1 MGSPLKIVEI
11 PVRVRRLEP
20 LILDENMRCFQPQ
33 GAIEDDGGGFQL
45 SRYPEIGRLV
55 IPESLDIPHDEWFSP
70 FATYHGRGFCIDRHT
85 RWEKVK
91 IYEIEN
97 RSPHLTVKDGVL
109 YSADMRRLIYC
120 FEEMDTFTVPPQ
132 VATIEPFA
140 FCGQTRLKQI
150 TLHEGIT
157 DMGPAAFMGCSR
169 LQEVIIPPVVKLI
182 PDDCFDGCE
191 SLCQVV
197 LPDGLQRIGN
207 CAFRTCRELTEIH
220 LPATVT
226 GLCSFDGCS
235 SLREIEI
242 PAGVE
247 RVEGFMFCHS
257 LQRVILHAGV
267 RSIADYAF
275 RNCYKLRHINFPEGL
290 EYIGSRAFYPS
301 SLRQLDF
308 PSTLQEIGCEAFYYN
323 WRLWRVKFQNTPREI
338 GLAAFACC
346 LRLLKPLISMP
357 KGMTMAK
364 DVFRQDSGLD
374 KFGFWD

>member
-97 RSPHLTVKDGVL
+97 RSPHLTVKDGEL

-169 LQEVIIPPVVKLI
+169 LQEVIIPPRGKANTRRLLQRLRIALPRCTPRRTPAYRQLRFPHMPGADGNTFASHGDGTLQLRRMLI
-182 PDDCFDGCE
+182 APRDRDSGRDGARGG
-191 SLCQVV
+191 VHV
-197 LPDGLQRIGN
+197 LPFAAKGYSPRRG
-207 CAFRTCRELTEIH
+207 AKHFTTTGAYGESSSKTH
-220 LPATVT
+220 LA
-226 GLCSFDGCS
+226 
-235 SLREIEI
+235 R
-242 PAGVE
+242 
-247 RVEGFMFCHS
+247 
-257 LQRVILHAGV
+257 
-267 RSIADYAF
+267 
-275 RNCYKLRHINFPEGL
+275 
-290 EYIGSRAFYPS
+290 
-301 SLRQLDF
+301 
-308 PSTLQEIGCEAFYYN
+308 
-323 WRLWRVKFQNTPREI
+323 
-338 GLAAFACC
+338 
-346 LRLLKPLISMP
+346 
-357 KGMTMAK
+357 
-364 DVFRQDSGLD
+364 
-374 KFGFWD
+374 